1 MTNLTKAPGLHCDCL
16 LWLVRVTFD
25 SEVLGCISILV
36 LVTSASC
43 AGARMRTRTIISVFG
58 LAVCLI
64 GGCAPAGFR
73 HPHWNETANAEP
85 INPAGAFVSAPE
97 NAIRLNPAL
106 LALIREQDKQEENL
120 FAPIALTA
128 SDSPLRT
135 SEKKI
140 ERPEWVPQ
148 QTVQSD
154 APVTLQTSSG
164 LHADDQLLD
173 LLQKDLDRAV
183 KKPTERR
190 QLEFSKA
197 VRENPKV
204 RYYLDYFLKNGKNY
218 FQRALAQSGKYMP
231 LIGKVL
237 REEGLPEELGYLAL
251 IESGF
256 VIDSSSSSG
265 AAGIWQFVPMTAR
278 RYGLKIDAWVD
289 ERRDLVK
296 STRAAAAYLKD
307 LHNYY
312 GRWYLATAA
321 YNAGQGTI
329 DRAMQ
334 ASGAKGFWKLSETAK
349 LREETRNFVPK
360 FVAASLIAGN
370 PGKYGFGSVRYEAP
384 IEYEEIELN
393 EAMTLRALAML
404 TETDPRTLQEL
415 NPQLLRDQTP
425 PGDSA
430 FRVKVPVGQATLLA
444 NALVQRKE
452 SEPVQVIAHKVE
464 KGETLFSIAR
474 HYGQSVKSLMEL
486 NGLDTHKL
494 NIGQQLKI
502 LIETVR
508 GVIR

>member
-1 MTNLTKAPGLHCDCL
+1 
-16 LWLVRVTFD
+16 
-25 SEVLGCISILV
+25 
-36 LVTSASC
+36 
-43 AGARMRTRTIISVFG
+43 MRTRTIISVFG
-58 LAVCLI
+58 LAVCLV
-64 GGCAPAGFR
+64 GVCAPAGFR
-73 HPHWNETANAEP
+73 LPYWKQTANPEP
-85 INPAGAFVSAPE
+85 INPPATFVSAQE
-97 NAIRLNPAL
+97 DATLNPAV

-120 FAPIALTA
+120 FTPIALTA

-140 ERPEWVPQ
+140 ERPEWVQQ

-204 RYYLDYFLKNGKNY
+204 RYYLDYFSKNGKNH
-218 FQRALAQSGKYMP
+218 FQRALARSGKYMP

-256 VIDSSSSSG
+256 VFDSSSSSG
-265 AAGIWQFVPMTAR
+265 AAGIWQFVPATAR
-278 RYGLKIDAWVD
+278 RYGLKIDPWVD

-321 YNAGQGTI
+321 YNAGQGAI

-370 PGKYGFGSVRYEAP
+370 PGKYGFSSVRYEAP
-384 IEYEEIELN
+384 IEYEE
-393 EAMTLRALAML
+393 
-404 TETDPRTLQEL
+404 
-415 NPQLLRDQTP
+415 
-425 PGDSA
+425 
-430 FRVKVPVGQATLLA
+430 
-444 NALVQRKE
+444 
-452 SEPVQVIAHKVE
+452 
-464 KGETLFSIAR
+464 
-474 HYGQSVKSLMEL
+474 
-486 NGLDTHKL
+486 
-494 NIGQQLKI
+494 
-502 LIETVR
+502 
-508 GVIR
+508 